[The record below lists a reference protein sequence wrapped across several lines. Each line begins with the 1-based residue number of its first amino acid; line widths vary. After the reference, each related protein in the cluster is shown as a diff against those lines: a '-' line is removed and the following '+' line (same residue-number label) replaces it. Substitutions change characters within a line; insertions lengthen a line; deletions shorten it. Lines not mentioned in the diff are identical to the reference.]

1 MKIFRFLAAALC
13 ALASVVMFIILVMSL
28 TGYSIIN
35 PEITDSFL
43 DKIFWIL
50 TAGGCAIVYAIASI
64 AFAGRVNLPTNKPL
78 TVSGLVAMFMFLA
91 GLYYTVMFQSPW

>member
-1 MKIFRFLAAALC
+1 MKIFRFLGAALC
-13 ALASVVMFIILVMSL
+13 ALASIVMLIGLAMSL
-28 TGYSIIN
+28 TGHLTLN
-35 PEITDSFL
+35 PEITDSVF

-64 AFAGRVNLPTNKPL
+64 GLVGRVNFPTNKPL
-78 TVSGLVAMFMFLA
+78 TISGLVAMFMFLA